1 MLNNSAFVFLR
12 ACNSVVECMF
22 DKYVVESSIL
32 SKPNVS
38 MFKLNINILT
48 YKKPST
54 FIIIYIYYK
63 NIIYILFV

>member
-1 MLNNSAFVFLR
+1 
-12 ACNSVVECMF
+12 
-22 DKYVVESSIL
+22 
-32 SKPNVS
+32 